1 MRIVADFHIHS
12 KYSRATSKDMDVES
26 LAKWADIKGI
36 TLLGTGDF
44 THPTY
49 FNSLKSKLES
59 EGNGFFR
66 LKENKAK
73 VRFILTAE
81 VSNIFSQGGE
91 KGRRIHN
98 LIFAPSFEAVTKINS
113 KLEKRGKLSSDGR
126 PIFGFPAKELV
137 KMVMDISDECMIIP
151 AHAWTPWFSVFGANS
166 GFDSIE
172 ECFEEEAKHI
182 YAIETGLSS
191 DPAMNWR
198 VSALDRISLISNSDA
213 HSPQKLGREANVFDC
228 KFSYSEIMKV
238 IKKKDRKKFLYTIE
252 FFPEEGKYH
261 YDGHRNCKVL
271 LTPAETK
278 KYNYICPNCN
288 GKITVGVMHRVGV
301 LADRSDG
308 FVPER
313 AIPYKNLIPLQEII
327 SECLGR
333 GVASAGVVNE
343 YKRIVGLGG
352 TEFKVLLDLEE
363 DELKKIASHKIAD
376 GITRVR
382 NGKVSITPG
391 YDGEYGKVKIFKD
404 EKEEEKNGKAQ
415 MSLF

>member
-1 MRIVADFHIHS
+1 MRIIADFHIHS

-36 TLLGTGDF
+36 DLLGTGDF
-44 THPTY
+44 THPAY

-59 EGNGFFR
+59 EENGFFR
-66 LKENKAK
+66 LKEKNTKAK
-73 VRFILTAE
+73 FILTAE
-81 VSNIFSQGGE
+81 VSNIFSQGNK

-137 KMVMDISDECMIIP
+137 KMIMDISDECMIIP

-172 ECFEEEAKHI
+172 ECFEEESKYI

-213 HSPQKLGREANVFDC
+213 HSPKKLGRESNVFDC
-228 KFSYSEIMKV
+228 EFNYMEIIKV
-238 IKKKDRKKFLYTIE
+238 LKEKDIKKFLYTIE

-261 YDGHRNCKVL
+261 YDGHRDCKVL
-271 LTPAETK
+271 LTPDETK

-288 GKITVGVMHRVGV
+288 GKITVGVMHRVEV
-301 LADRSDG
+301 LADRNDG

-313 AIPYKNLIPLQEII
+313 SIPYKNLIPLQEII
-327 SECLGR
+327 SECLGM

-363 DELKKIASHKIAD
+363 DDLKKIASAKIVE
-376 GITRVR
+376 GIMKVR
-382 NGKVSITPG
+382 EGKVSIIPG
-391 YDGEYGKVKIFKD
+391 YDGEYGKVKIFEDGKK
-404 EKEEEKNGKAQ
+404 EKKKGEEQIN
-415 MSLF
+415 LF